1 MATVCC
7 SHGPGGQYPTGGL
20 CNRLAPKQVSAWVE
34 ALKDTLKSRWR
45 QLYLQ
50 GSWAPQGGG
59 ESAPWRCSHIVGVEP
74 GAVEDFCATIEIL
87 ELNPGCEV
95 ALDSRGSSFAFFFP
109 PCRCLLLFSTD
120 G

>member
-1 MATVCC
+1 MAPVGNT
-7 SHGPGGQYPTGGL
+7 PRGGSAIVLP
-20 CNRLAPKQVSAWVE
+20 PKQVSASVE

-50 GSWAPQGGG
+50 GSWAPQAGG
-59 ESAPWRCSHIVGVEP
+59 EGAPRRCSHIVGVEP

-95 ALDSRGSSFAFFFP
+95 ALDSRGSSFAFFFS